1 MLQRLLVEL
10 KTVSKLIRIIAMK
23 KISILFSLLILF
35 FATLMAQTENQV
47 ASDSIISNQQA
58 EVLTQ
63 IQNVSKADADSAYI
77 KEDYA
82 TAISIYENLLK
93 KGVSAEIY
101 YNLGNSYYKAGDIAR
116 AILNYERAVL
126 LSPNNSDYNTN
137 LDIASAKKVDKDE
150 YSSEIF
156 IISWGKS
163 IVNLMSS
170 DQWAIFSVIV
180 FIIFLVGLSLF
191 VFSKK
196 STIKKT
202 SFVFGL
208 CALILVPITNYC
220 ASYQRN
226 KILSKNTAIV
236 LEPSV
241 TVRSTPSETGTSLF
255 VIHEGKKVNI
265 KDGSMTSWKE
275 IELENGQV
283 GWIPTEV
290 IEVI

>member
-35 FATLMAQTENQV
+35 SATLMAQTENQV

-208 CALILVPITNYC
+208 CALILVPITNYY

>member
-1 MLQRLLVEL
+1 
-10 KTVSKLIRIIAMK
+10 MK

-35 FATLMAQTENQV
+35 SATLMAQTENEV

-58 EVLTQ
+58 EVLPQ
-63 IQNVSKADADSAYI
+63 IQNVTKADADSAYI
-77 KEDYA
+77 KEDYL

-93 KGVSAEIY
+93 QGVSAEVY

-126 LSPNNSDYNTN
+126 LSPNNSDYNAN
-137 LDIASAKKVDKDE
+137 LEIASAKKVDKDE
-150 YSSEIF
+150 FSSEIF
-156 IISWGKS
+156 IISWAKS
-163 IVNLMSS
+163 IANWMSS
-170 DQWAIFSVIV
+170 DQWAVVSVLSFIV
-180 FIIFLVGLSLF
+180 FLIGLSLF

-196 STIKKT
+196 AKIKKS
-202 SFVFGL
+202 SFIFGI
-208 CALILVPITNYC
+208 CALILVPITIYC
-220 ASYQRN
+220 ASYQQN
-226 KILSKNTAIV
+226 KITSKNTAIV

-255 VIHEGKKVNI
+255 VIHEGKKVSI
-265 KDGSMTSWKE
+265 KDGSMSSWNE

-283 GWIPTEV
+283 GWIPTAA